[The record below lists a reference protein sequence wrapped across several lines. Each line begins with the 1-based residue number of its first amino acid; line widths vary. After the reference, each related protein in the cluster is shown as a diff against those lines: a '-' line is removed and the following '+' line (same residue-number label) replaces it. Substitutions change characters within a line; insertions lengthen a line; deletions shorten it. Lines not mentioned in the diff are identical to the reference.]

1 MTFVEFQKRVLYLLA
16 DISDSVKKIGK
27 KYEPVDSPFHVTRVE
42 TLEQL
47 WELEDL
53 LKDDETKRNSL
64 VSYKFSC

>member
-1 MTFVEFQKRVLYLLA
+1 MLA
-16 DISDSVKKIGK
+16 DISDSIKNIGK

-53 LKDDETKRNSL
+53 FKDDAKRNSL
-64 VSYKFSC
+64 VSYCE